1 MYERTY
7 PTPLGDIRYWISDV
21 QPGKPALILL
31 PGLTADHRLFDRQV
45 ERFER
50 EYTVL
55 TWDAPGHAASRPF
68 RLTFSLTDKA
78 VWLHD
83 ILAREGITRPVLI
96 GQSMGGYVA
105 QAFMQRYPGEAAGF
119 VSIDSAPLQRQYT
132 TAVEIWLL
140 RHIEPVYRLYPWKA
154 LCNAGANGCAITPYG
169 RQIMRSMLL
178 DYEKDEY
185 CRLAGHGFR
194 ILGDAMAAD
203 LPYTIDC
210 PAMLICG
217 EHDQAG
223 SAKGYNRRWA
233 ARTGLPLHWIA
244 GAGHN
249 ANTDQP
255 EEVNR
260 LIEDFVQQL
269 G

>member
-1 MYERTY
+1 
-7 PTPLGDIRYWISDV
+7 
-21 QPGKPALILL
+21 
-31 PGLTADHRLFDRQV
+31 
-45 ERFER
+45 
-50 EYTVL
+50 
-55 TWDAPGHAASRPF
+55 
-68 RLTFSLTDKA
+68 
-78 VWLHD
+78 
-83 ILAREGITRPVLI
+83 
-96 GQSMGGYVA
+96 
-105 QAFMQRYPGEAAGF
+105 
-119 VSIDSAPLQRQYT
+119 
-132 TAVEIWLL
+132 
-140 RHIEPVYRLYPWKA
+140 
-154 LCNAGANGCAITPYG
+154 
-169 RQIMRSMLL
+169 
-178 DYEKDEY
+178 
-185 CRLAGHGFR
+185 
-194 ILGDAMAAD
+194 MAAD